1 MVLTGLYYQTGFQ
14 QERHLPPSI
23 IEVAENV
30 ATKQKTET
38 YADVTKTFLN
48 QVAVTHE
55 QISKIEEASR
65 GQPESEVWI

>member
-1 MVLTGLYYQTGFQ
+1 MINLTGLHYQTGFQ

-30 ATKQKTET
+30 ATKQKTD
-38 YADVTKTFLN
+38 ADVTKTFLN

-65 GQPESEVWI
+65 GQPDSEVWI